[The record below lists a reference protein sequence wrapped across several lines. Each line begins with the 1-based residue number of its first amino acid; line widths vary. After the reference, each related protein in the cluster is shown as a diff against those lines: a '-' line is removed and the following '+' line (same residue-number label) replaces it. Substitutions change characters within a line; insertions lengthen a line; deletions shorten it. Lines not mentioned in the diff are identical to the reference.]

1 MKPLLEDCSC
11 ANEVSADFLI
21 EEQAHNNSNI
31 PNLYSETDT
40 IFANKFV
47 RFTAKEKNAEYKWY
61 AGAEILTEESFVR
74 FFPTNFTGMN
84 LPIALAVKKKPNLL
98 CFPNDD
104 GYDSIIKYI
113 HVAPEYD
120 TDSGYHPLEGTY
132 RFYAPHLNDSIDVV
146 FDVYCPLGMGNMY
159 DLLNFDGLGND
170 ATFNLFIGRNTYRAL
185 RDFVVGTSVYGGYD
199 FSIRKNMDGK
209 VRFKLDGRGTNTHH
223 FEYNGRK
230 L

>member
-61 AGAEILTEESFVR
+61 AGAELLTDEQFARYFPEE
-74 FFPTNFTGMN
+74 FTGSN
-84 LPIALAVKKKPNLL
+84 LPIALVVKKKPNLL

-104 GYDSIIKYI
+104 GYDSIIKYV
-113 HVAPEYD
+113 HVAPKYTAD
-120 TDSGYHPLEGTY
+120 QGYLPLKGTY
-132 RFYAPHLNDSIDVV
+132 RLYAPHLNDSIDVV
-146 FDVYCPLGMGNMY
+146 FDVYCPLGMSNMF
-159 DLLNFDGLGND
+159 DLYNFDGMGNNSI
-170 ATFNLFIGRNTYRAL
+170 FNSAFGNINYREFQQL
-185 RDFVVGTSVYGGYD
+185 QVGSTIYGGYY